1 MKQILKKG
9 LIGLAVLAAASFA
22 KAEVSK
28 NERALLI
35 VSELDQRGDPALGNL
50 YRMLEGA
57 TIEVPRAFL
66 GGQYGTIQVLAN
78 RDVTIQNFRQALR
91 TLAGNARIKAIDVIV
106 ALHGTTNR
114 LAFEDGTVD
123 TENLASFFDV
133 RATPALAARTDLTR
147 GKLRLLYST
156 ACFGRS
162 HIDDWLAVGFD
173 AVIGAYGVNA
183 NAEVEYPSVL
193 GQWALGQAAFNALT
207 ATNVPTSLAVTDGPL
222 VMAGRLSGSFLQHVN
237 SKKSFGGLK
246 QTNIKSDP
254 VRAIQTQIHN

>member
-1 MKQILKKG
+1 MKNILTKG
-9 LIGLAVLAAASFA
+9 LLGLVVLTAATFA
-22 KAEVSK
+22 KADVSK

-35 VSELDQRGDPALGNL
+35 VSELDQRGDPALGGL
-50 YRMLEGA
+50 YRFLEGA
-57 TIEVPRAFL
+57 TIEVPRTFL
-66 GGQYGTIQVLAN
+66 GSQYGTIQVLAN
-78 RDVTIQNFRQALR
+78 REVTRQNFRQALR
-91 TLAGNARIKAIDVIV
+91 SLAGDIRIKAIDVII

-123 TENLASFFDV
+123 TETLASFFDV
-133 RATPALAARTDLTR
+133 RITPGHAARTDLTR

-183 NAEVEYPSVL
+183 NAEFEYPSVL
-193 GQWALGQAAFNALT
+193 GQWALGQSAFNSLA
-207 ATNVPTSLAVTDGPL
+207 ATNLPTSLATTDGPL
-222 VMAGRLSGSFLQHVN
+222 VMAGRLSGNFLQYVN

-246 QTNIKSDP
+246 QTNINSDP
-254 VRAIQTQIHN
+254 VKTIQTRIHD